1 MSASAPHTSDCAA
14 EIDGLLRV
22 WTLGDAERALLRG
35 HNEAAEQQAV
45 RLTRLRTII
54 GGLYLLFP
62 ENPELRRDWVQHAN
76 AELGGLSPV
85 QVILAD
91 DDGLC
96 TVAHLI
102 HGQLQQ

>member
-1 MSASAPHTSDCAA
+1 MSASAPQTSDCAA
-14 EIDGLLRV
+14 EIDRLLRV
-22 WTLGDAERALLRG
+22 WALSDAERALLRG
-35 HNEAAEQQAV
+35 HNESAEQQAV

-54 GGLYLLFP
+54 VGLYLLFP
-62 ENPELRRDWVQHAN
+62 ENPELRRDWVQRAD
-76 AELGGLSPV
+76 AEFGGHSPV

-91 DDGLC
+91 DGLR